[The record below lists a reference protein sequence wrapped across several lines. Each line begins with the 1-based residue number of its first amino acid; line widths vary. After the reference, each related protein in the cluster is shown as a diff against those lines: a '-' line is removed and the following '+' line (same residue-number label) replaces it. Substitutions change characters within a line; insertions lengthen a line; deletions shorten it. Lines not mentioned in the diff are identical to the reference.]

1 MGLTVTNTNTL
12 NLLGILSNTERS
24 QTNVLTQL
32 STGLRINRGAD
43 DPAGLIALKN
53 LQAELTAV
61 DQAIANDQR
70 TDAVLGV
77 ADTALGEIHG
87 LLNEIESLIIASSS
101 EANLSASELS
111 ANQAQID
118 DAISSINRIVRT
130 TAFNGKR
137 LIDGSGAIDTIN
149 TGGDILDLNIYSRS
163 NLESDLT
170 LTVTVT
176 TAAAEATSSGDTA
189 DSVNFNG
196 STTNGAVELAITG
209 SLGTATITVA
219 SSSSL
224 ATAVTT
230 INAAKDSTGVSA
242 VASGNY
248 LVYSSTQTGSD
259 NFLMVDVL
267 SGGAIGGAPDT
278 FADVTKITG
287 TDAVGNINGQTF
299 TADGE
304 KVSFNVGGVSGSFS
318 LDTDAT
324 TEAFTV
330 QTTGGFTFQLG
341 SDGSTQVTLG
351 IDALFA
357 HKLGGGDSGG
367 YLSQVASGGTADLS
381 DADSRST
388 ALAVVREAINQ
399 VAVAQGRIGG
409 FQKFQVQPS
418 IRSLQSSK
426 VGLSAAASVI
436 GDTDYAV
443 ATAELNKQTVL
454 LQSGISLLGLAN
466 QQAAQILSLI
476 GG

>member
-1 MGLTVTNTNTL
+1 MGLTITNTNTL
-12 NLLGILSNTERS
+12 SLLSIVSNTGKQQS
-24 QTNVLTQL
+24 DVLTQL

-43 DPAGLIALKN
+43 DPAGIIALRN
-53 LQAELTAV
+53 LSAEITAV
-61 DQAIANDQR
+61 DQAIANNQR

-77 ADTALGEIHG
+77 ADNAISEIHG
-87 LLNEIESLIIASSS
+87 LLNEVESLIVASSS
-101 EANLSASELS
+101 EANLSSSELA
-111 ANQAQID
+111 ANQSQID

-130 TAFNGKR
+130 TEFNGKR
-137 LIDGSGAIDTIN
+137 LLDGSGSIDTIN

-170 LTVTVT
+170 LTVTVS
-176 TAAAEATSSGDTA
+176 TAAAEATTSGDTA
-189 DSVNFNG
+189 ASVNFNG
-196 STTNGAVELAITG
+196 STTNGAVELAVTG
-209 SLGTATITVA
+209 SLGTATITIA
-219 SSSSL
+219 SSTNL
-224 ATAVTT
+224 ANAVTT

-248 LVYSSTQTGSD
+248 LVYGSTQTGSE

-267 SGGAIGGAPDT
+267 SGGAIGGAPDS
-278 FADVTKITG
+278 FADVSKTIG

-304 KVSFNVGGVSGSFS
+304 KVTFNVGGVSGSLS

-324 TEAFTV
+324 TETFTV
-330 QTTGGFTFQLG
+330 QTTGGFNFQLG
-341 SDGSTQVTLG
+341 SEANTQVTLG

-367 YLSQVASGGTADLS
+367 YLSEISSGGSADLS
-381 DADSRST
+381 DADSRAT
-388 ALAVVREAINQ
+388 ALAIVREAINQ

-418 IRSLQSSK
+418 VRSLQSTK

-466 QQAAQILSLI
+466 QQAGQILSLL
-476 GG
+476 G

>member
-12 NLLGILSNTERS
+12 NLLSILGQTERS
-24 QTNVLTQL
+24 QNNTLTQL

-53 LQAELTAV
+53 LNAEITAV
-61 DQAIANDQR
+61 DEAISNGQR

-77 ADTALGEIHG
+77 ADSAIGEIHG
-87 LLNEIESLIIASSS
+87 LLNEIESLIISSSS
-101 EANLSASELS
+101 EANLSESERS

-130 TAFNGKR
+130 TSFNGKR
-137 LIDGSGAIDTIN
+137 LLDGSGSIDTIN
-149 TGGDILDLNIYSRS
+149 TGGDILDLQVFSRS
-163 NLESDLT
+163 NLENDLT
-170 LTVTVT
+170 LTVTVS
-176 TAAAEATSSGDTA
+176 TAAAEASTSDDTA
-189 DSVNFNG
+189 NSVNFNG
-196 STTNGAVELAITG
+196 STTNGAVELAVTG
-209 SLGTATITVA
+209 SLGTATVTIA
-219 SSSSL
+219 SSASL

-248 LVYSSTQTGSD
+248 LVYSSTQTGSE
-259 NFLMVDVL
+259 NYLMIDVL
-267 SGGAIGGAPDT
+267 SGGAIGGAPDS
-278 FADVTKITG
+278 FADVSKTLG
-287 TDAVGNINGQTF
+287 TDAVGNINGQSF

-304 KVSFNVGGVSGSFS
+304 KVTFNVGGVSGSLS

-324 TEAFTV
+324 TETFTV

-341 SDGSTQVTLG
+341 SESSSQVSIG

-367 YLSQVASGGTADLS
+367 YLSEIASGGNADLS
-381 DADSRST
+381 TSDSRST

-418 IRSLQSSK
+418 IRSLQANK

-443 ATAELNKQTVL
+443 ATADLNKQTVL

-466 QQAAQILSLI
+466 QQAAQILSLL
-476 GG
+476 G